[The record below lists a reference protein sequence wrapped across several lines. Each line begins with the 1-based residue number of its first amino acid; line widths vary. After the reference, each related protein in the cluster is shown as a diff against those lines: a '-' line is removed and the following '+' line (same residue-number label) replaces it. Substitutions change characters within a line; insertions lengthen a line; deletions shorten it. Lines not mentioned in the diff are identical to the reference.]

1 MDIQNKIDIYLN
13 EGSGFKK
20 GDKVKFTAKYIKDIT
35 KIDKKHAKAK
45 SWRGTIK
52 SVVHKTADIDWGKN
66 GIGQAILHNIEH
78 INKKDKFTKGIEKSN
93 TSFWE

>member
-45 SWRGTIK
+45 SWRGEIIK
-52 SVVHKTADIDWGKN
+52 IQHKSADIDWGKN
-66 GIGQAILHNIEH
+66 GIGGVILRNIELV
-78 INKKDKFTKGIEKSN
+78 NKKDKFTKGIEKSN